1 MKLFLLLI
9 SLITYLTMMIGC
21 DSIDEPDDPSDPSN
35 PQTYILNEAKIT
47 IDLETKEVSSGS
59 DYFDVELI
67 ENNGFEFVLNLR
79 EDTVFGE
86 QFDLYINNIFI
97 EERLYNMTDDDL
109 TYVFNEINDINPEGI
124 AAVDVTFNLNG
135 GMLVRSDFERVEPD
149 SALTITSKNDGYGT
163 SFTIIDDTRFLLTYF
178 HKIFIKYNE
187 MFDAYEVIYV
197 DPVTTSTSQLDIGQ
211 YDYVIAVDQYF
222 EDEDILNTI
231 SSYTNEEKILKFV
244 IFDQDLSTYQDGP
257 LIANF
262 YTDEI
267 VSQTFHQTLTEK
279 TSLPTPIR
287 EEYVFTGWYLNDEEI
302 IEYPSYKIIDGIHE
316 LTYEA
321 RWEGYSMNDLTSYL
335 NDLIPDEVYDDLH
348 LPTSYSGFTLSWT
361 SSHEDIITPSGT
373 FIRPYSPQT
382 VTLTTEI
389 QSSLDTQ
396 TKTFNVSVIG
406 YKSLEKPIASSYIY
420 REFEQVDD
428 NFFETLDIINTAFI
442 LGNSNGDL
450 YGSNYLDKV
459 STYIMPEAKKHGNWV
474 IMSVGPSTEW
484 STIAASP
491 SKVEHFANEI
501 VDFINQYGF
510 DGVDIDWETPT
521 TSETKLF
528 TALMKVV
535 YEKVKENNPHHLVT
549 TAITGGQWQPPKYDL
564 IYSNQYLDYINLMTY
579 GLTSGSGQYQNPL
592 YRQTTYHNPTFLV
605 GRSLSTASI
614 DESVKIL
621 RDTYQISYDKIIV
634 GVAFYGMK
642 QTRTYNEST
651 QSYST
656 WSSAGSVYYH
666 EIYHT
671 YLNNEQYTEYYDQ
684 GAGVPYMVND
694 AGTVFISYDNQKSIL
709 EKSRYIFDQELGGIM
724 FWEYGTDTTG
734 ILLQALRTGLM
745 K

>member
-1 MKLFLLLI
+1 MKKLLFLFSI
-9 SLITYLTMMIGC
+9 IAYLSMLIGC
-21 DSIDEPDDPSDPSN
+21 ESTDEPEDPNDPS
-35 PQTYILNEAKIT
+35 TYTLDEARVT
-47 IDLETKEVSSGS
+47 IDLELERVSSES
-59 DYFDVELI
+59 IYFNALLI
-67 ENNGFEFVLNLR
+67 DNNGFELTLDLV
-79 EDTVFGE
+79 EDTIFG
-86 QFDLYINNIFI
+86 QNFKLYINGIFI
-97 EERLYNMTDDDL
+97 DNKMYEITNDHL
-109 TYVFNEINDINPEGI
+109 TYTFEDINDIDPNRI

-135 GMLVRSDFERVEPD
+135 GMLVRSDFEQVDPD
-149 SALTITSKNDGYGT
+149 SQLTITSKNDGYGST
-163 SFTIIDDTRFLLTYF
+163 FSIIDDTRFLLTYF

-187 MFDAYEVIYV
+187 TFDAYEVIHV
-197 DPVTTSTSQLDIGQ
+197 DPVTTSTSQLDIGV
-211 YDYVIAVDQYF
+211 YDYVIALEQYF

-231 SSYTNEEKILKFV
+231 SAYTNEEKILKFI
-244 IFDQDLSTYQDGP
+244 IFDQDLSLYEEGP
-257 LIANF
+257 LIASF
-262 YTDEI
+262 YTEDI
-267 VSQTFHQTLTEK
+267 VGQTFHQILTET

-287 EEYVFTGWYLNDEEI
+287 EEYVFAGWYLNDEQVI
-302 IEYPSYKIIDGIHE
+302 DFPGYKIIDGINE

-321 RWEGYSMNDLTSYL
+321 RWEGYHMSDLISYL
-335 NDLIPDEVYDDLH
+335 NDLIPDEVYDDII
-348 LPTSYSGFTLSWT
+348 LPTTYSGFSIVWS
-361 SSHEDIITPSGT
+361 SSHEDVITSSGM

-382 VTLTTEI
+382 VTLTAEI
-389 QSSLDTQ
+389 TSSVDTQ
-396 TKTFNVSVIG
+396 TKTFDVAVIG
-406 YKSLEKPIASSYIY
+406 YKSLDKPIASSYIY
-420 REFEQVDD
+420 RDFNQVDD

-450 YGSNYLDKV
+450 YGTGYLSNV
-459 STYIMPEAKKHGNWV
+459 ATYIMPEAKKHGNWV

-491 SKVEHFANEI
+491 SKVLHFANQI
-501 VDFINQYGF
+501 VDYINQYEF

-521 TSETKLF
+521 SSETKLF

-535 YEKVKENNPHHLVT
+535 YEKVKANNPNHLVT

-592 YRQTTYHNPTFLV
+592 YKQTAYHNPTFLV
-605 GRSLSTASI
+605 GRSLTTASI

-621 RDTYQISYDKIIV
+621 RDTYHVSYDKIIV
-634 GVAFYGMK
+634 GVAFYGIK
-642 QTRTYNEST
+642 QTRTYNDST
-651 QSYST
+651 QSYTT
-656 WSSAGSVYYH
+656 WSNAGSVYYH
-666 EIYHT
+666 EIYHN

-694 AGTVFISYDNQKSIL
+694 SGTVFISYDNQKSIL
-709 EKSRYIFDQELGGIM
+709 EKSRYIINQELGGMM